1 MDAENDNDQPNSS
14 SASASVSPSS
24 SNNSSSSNLL
34 GNLPMLPFMRSTDD
48 DDVHDNDEDD
58 GNVNDGDDDDNMHEE
73 PMPLQQSSASSSTAA
88 EAIRGGPNMPP
99 MAPNIEGTSGAVA
112 LGGSLQ
118 QQRTS
123 PPAPSTPA
131 QLQAPPLPSNIENA
145 LSSSSTPPRE
155 NSQPPTERIN
165 RNDIADTIDASAV
178 VVQPLEANAASRSSP
193 RPAAANEPEHRAG
206 EAFENDI
213 QLDDNDNND
222 FDVDLNAQPPEA
234 LANVAASTSAS
245 TSSTQHRQQRHQTP
259 QQQEQQ
265 ESLDTSPSGSAGTL
279 GSQPQQQ
286 QQQLQPPTTLPL
298 LLYQQSQQ
306 QQLLVA
312 EESKHLPPSYDHRYH
327 NPRYHHHHH
336 HHHQQQ
342 QQHSSNPYHS
352 PGGYPYEFGQKNS
365 NGSTAAATNN
375 NNNNNSSNTSSTM
388 FPSTSGSAERN
399 NGSSSA
405 GADTSA
411 ANGSSDPAVDRLK
424 LLYPNVNENET
435 PLPRCWSPHDKCL
448 SIGLSQNNLRVH
460 FKGKQNN
467 DAASVRTAHPIPPA
481 CGIYY
486 FEVKIISKGKNG
498 YMGIGLTAQQFRMN
512 RLPGWDK
519 QSYGYHGDDGNSFS
533 SSGHGQSYGPTF
545 TTGDIIGCC
554 VNFVNNTCFY
564 TKNGIHLGIAFRDL
578 PTKLYP
584 TVGLQTPGEEVD
596 ANFGQEPFKFDKIE
610 EMMRDMR
617 EEMKKT
623 IYDFPLHGDQGDP
636 TTLLQKMVNSYLVH
650 NGYSQTAEAFARTTG
665 QSLREDLSS
674 MRNRQKILKLVMS
687 GRMGQAIEQTL
698 RSYPGL
704 LENNKNLWF
713 MLKCRQF
720 IEMINGSDIE
730 YCPSSSNNK
739 TITTN
744 ATTPTTTNKQ
754 TTCSAPN
761 QTSVIQSTK
770 SYQNGNTNDITP
782 SPSSSVAATTSAAA
796 ISVAV
801 STSNSSNSTNNTS
814 SNNSSSSNGNNTTN
828 NSNPINV
835 TTAATTA
842 TTGSSS
848 SSNNATT
855 TNTNNAQNSSH
866 ITVIHTD
873 NDTKTESN
881 LVEHCSASGDAPNT
895 ISKNNDND
903 YLNDVEME
911 NNGHTTNGSVC
922 KNGNS
927 NNFNESIDA
936 DEEMDVDVSPSV
948 RKYSHGIE
956 RILEFGKDL
965 SQMGQQL
972 EKESKMTDDE
982 RQMLEDAF
990 SLIAYSNPWASPLGW
1005 QLCPTKRET
1014 VCRALNSAILESMSY
1029 AKWPPLEYCVAH
1041 ANELLKVMAQASL
1054 GACAFVN
1061 IADAFPKN

>member
-14 SASASVSPSS
+14 SASASISPSS

-48 DDVHDNDEDD
+48 DDVHEDD
-58 GNVNDGDDDDNMHEE
+58 GNVNDDENMHEE
-73 PMPLQQSSASSSTAA
+73 ESMPQNSSLSSSAEGAVA
-88 EAIRGGPNMPP
+88 GGGSGNNDVVNNLP
-99 MAPNIEGTSGAVA
+99 MAPNIAEANAVVLEPMRQRISPPPLEA
-112 LGGSLQ
+112 LQAQ
-118 QQRTS
+118 QQQS
-123 PPAPSTPA
+123 A
-131 QLQAPPLPSNIENA
+131 SNLET
-145 LSSSSTPPRE
+145 SSSSSASTPSSSQHQDRE
-155 NSQPPTERIN
+155 HIN

-178 VVQPLEANAASRSSP
+178 IVQPLDSNVSHRSPPREAGDQNQRA
-193 RPAAANEPEHRAG
+193 AG
-206 EAFENDI
+206 EAFDNDI

-222 FDVDLNAQPPEA
+222 FDVDLNAA
-234 LANVAASTSAS
+234 GSSAS
-245 TSSTQHRQQRHQTP
+245 RR
-259 QQQEQQ
+259 QEQ
-265 ESLDTSPSGSAGTL
+265 EELLDTTPSGSSAGTS
-279 GSQPQQQ
+279 GQI
-286 QQQLQPPTTLPL
+286 QPPTTLPL
-298 LLYQQSQQ
+298 LLQQ
-306 QQLLVA
+306 QQQQQVGD
-312 EESKHLPPSYDHRYH
+312 SKHLPPSYDHRYH

-336 HHHQQQ
+336 HHHHHHTTSPYQQP
-342 QQHSSNPYHS
+342 HPS
-352 PGGYPYEFGQKNS
+352 GYSYGFGTTSLPQQKNS
-365 NGSTAAATNN
+365 NGTSAANSNN
-375 NNNNNSSNTSSTM
+375 NNNNNANSNNSSTM
-388 FPSTSGSAERN
+388 FASTSSGDRN
-399 NGSSSA
+399 HGSS
-405 GADTSA
+405 
-411 ANGSSDPAVDRLK
+411 ANGTTEPVVDRLK

-564 TKNGIHLGIAFRDL
+564 TKNGTHLGIAFRDL

-623 IYDFPLHGDQGDP
+623 IYDFPLHVDQGDP

-698 RSYPGL
+698 RLYPGL

-730 YCPSSSNNK
+730 YCPSSSTTNNNNK
-739 TITTN
+739 ITT
-744 ATTPTTTNKQ
+744 TTKQ
-754 TTCSAPN
+754 TSSPTTCSAPN

-770 SYQNGNTNDITP
+770 SYQNGNPNEVAP
-782 SPSSSVAATTSAAA
+782 SSPSSVATGN
-796 ISVAV
+796 V
-801 STSNSSNSTNNTS
+801 STSNSSNNA
-814 SNNSSSSNGNNTTN
+814 NNSSSSSSTNGNTTTN
-828 NSNPINV
+828 NINPII
-835 TTAATTA
+835 ATEA
-842 TTGSSS
+842 TTGGS
-848 SSNNATT
+848 SSNNVGTT
-855 TNTNNAQNSSH
+855 TPTTTATNNAQNSSH
-866 ITVIHTD
+866 ITVINTD
-873 NDTKTESN
+873 IDTKTESN
-881 LVEHCSASGDAPNT
+881 LVEHCSASGDASNT
-895 ISKNNDND
+895 ISKNNNDND

-911 NNGHTTNGSVC
+911 NNGHTTNGTVC

-972 EKESKMTDDE
+972 EKESKMTDEE

-1014 VCRALNSAILESMSY
+1014 VCRALNSAILESMNY

-1041 ANELLKVMAQASL
+1041 ANELLKVMAQSSL

-1061 IADAFPKN
+1061 IADVFPKN

>member
-14 SASASVSPSS
+14 SASASVTPSS

-48 DDVHDNDEDD
+48 DDVNDDD
-58 GNVNDGDDDDNMHEE
+58 GNAAAIGVGDRINDNVDDDGMHEE
-73 PMPLQQSSASSSTAA
+73 PMPLQQPPQQSSSSSVASTLESGVAVDN
-88 EAIRGGPNMPP
+88 NMP
-99 MAPNIEGTSGAVA
+99 MAPNANANSGGGIA
-112 LGGSLQ
+112 LGEEPMQQEQSHQASPPPPPLQALQ
-118 QQRTS
+118 Q
-123 PPAPSTPA
+123 PPSNLETFSPST
-131 QLQAPPLPSNIENA
+131 
-145 LSSSSTPPRE
+145 STRDRSP
-155 NSQPPTERIN
+155 QPQ
-165 RNDIADTIDASAV
+165 RNDIADTLDASAV
-178 VVQPLEANAASRSSP
+178 VVQPLGTNAAHQGSP
-193 RPAAANEPEHRAG
+193 PNRLEEGDQNNQPPPPAPAAAVE
-206 EAFENDI
+206 FDNDI
-213 QLDDNDNND
+213 HLDDNDNND
-222 FDVDLNAQPPEA
+222 FDIDLNAQNES
-234 LANVAASTSAS
+234 LAANAGNATTSNQQQQ
-245 TSSTQHRQQRHQTP
+245 QHSRHQSPTTH
-259 QQQEQQ
+259 QQ
-265 ESLDTSPSGSAGTL
+265 ESLDISPSGSAGTS
-279 GSQPQQQ
+279 GQ
-286 QQQLQPPTTLPL
+286 QPPTTLPL
-298 LLYQQSQQ
+298 LLYQQPQQ
-306 QQLLVA
+306 QQQT

-327 NPRYHHHHH
+327 HNPRSYHHHHH
-336 HHHQQQ
+336 QNQP
-342 QQHSSNPYHS
+342 HSSS
-352 PGGYPYEFGQKNS
+352 SGSATGYPYEFGSIKNS
-365 NGSTAAATNN
+365 NGTNN
-375 NNNNNSSNTSSTM
+375 NSTM
-388 FPSTSGSAERN
+388 FAQTSSSSNNAERN
-399 NGSSSA
+399 GSTDNG
-405 GADTSA
+405 GAT
-411 ANGSSDPAVDRLK
+411 NGGGSTEPVVDRLK
-424 LLYPNVNENET
+424 MLYPNVNENET

-564 TKNGIHLGIAFRDL
+564 TKNGTHLGIAFRDL

-623 IYDFPLHGDQGDP
+623 IYDFPLPVEQGDP

-665 QSLREDLSS
+665 QTLREDLSS

-730 YCPSSSNNK
+730 YCPSSSTNK
-739 TITTN
+739 SITTN
-744 ATTPTTTNKQ
+744 DNTTTTTCKQ
-754 TTCSAPN
+754 TTCSASN

-770 SYQNGNTNDITP
+770 SYQNGNTNDDT
-782 SPSSSVAATTSAAA
+782 SSAAVASTSTSSSTNPNTT
-796 ISVAV
+796 
-801 STSNSSNSTNNTS
+801 NSSNTS
-814 SNNSSSSNGNNTTN
+814 KSNNTTN
-828 NSNPINV
+828 NSSGSSNNCSSSSSTNGSTTNTIATTTANNTNSTSA
-835 TTAATTA
+835 TTAAAA
-842 TTGSSS
+842 TGNNS
-848 SSNNATT
+848 SSNNAEPTT
-855 TNTNNAQNSSH
+855 ATNNAQNTSH
-866 ITVIHTD
+866 TTVIQTD
-873 NDTKTESN
+873 NDIKTEST

-895 ISKNNDND
+895 ISKNNNDND
-903 YLNDVEME
+903 YLNDVEMD
-911 NNGHTTNGSVC
+911 NNGHTTNGNIC
-922 KNGNS
+922 KNGNT

-972 EKESKMTDDE
+972 EKESKMTDEE

-1014 VCRALNSAILESMSY
+1014 VCRALNSAILESMNY

-1061 IADAFPKN
+1061 ISDVFPKN